1 MTGPDSSTTVSFF
14 GSIAESAN
22 LEART
27 VLVTLSSAQSPNLK
41 TALKYINQSATS
53 QNLDSQDDAIL
64 DESKVS
70 DRRSQLLSRCQS

>member
-1 MTGPDSSTTVSFF
+1 MTGPDSSATVALFE
-14 GSIAESAN
+14 SIADSASLES
-22 LEART
+22 RT

-53 QNLDSQDDAIL
+53 QNFDSQGDADP

-70 DRRSQLLSRCQS
+70 KCTRN